1 VKFRL
6 NLRLNTAL
14 KRAPN
19 AGIGGPSPS
28 LEAVTNTDAWLIFA
42 VGFGLGAVIVG
53 GSVLRIRRNVLD
65 KFEQAQSLSD
75 GAAELL
81 EVLSAAALVLNPANL
96 AVRATQGALAFG
108 ILQNRTL
115 TSPDLVELVNK
126 TRESNTIEALDVEL
140 TTGLSK
146 DKVYITARAANIGD
160 GNVLLIVD
168 DRTESKRL
176 DETRRDFI
184 ANISHELKTPI
195 GAISLLA
202 EALADAAEDPEAVA
216 KFSKSLRKES
226 KRLSGLI
233 KDVIQLSR
241 IQSAEIVT
249 NAEIVDLS
257 TVVMEAVDRNS
268 FRAENRGL
276 KISYDA
282 PEGVEVVGDPEMLTV
297 AVKNLIEN
305 AIIYSDEGASVGVGL
320 RSVDNVAE
328 ITVTDSGIGI
338 ANSDQG
344 RIFERFYRVDPSRS
358 RKTGGTGLGLAIVKH
373 VALSHNG
380 EVKLFSKP
388 GVGSTFTLRIPRADK
403 NIVVSESE
411 RNAS

>member
-1 VKFRL
+1 M
-6 NLRLNTAL
+6 N
-14 KRAPN
+14 
-19 AGIGGPSPS
+19 
-28 LEAVTNTDAWLIFA
+28 NTDAWLNFA
-42 VGFGLGAVIVG
+42 LGFGLGAVIVG
-53 GSVLRIRRNVLD
+53 GSVLRIRRNVLE

-108 ILQNRTL
+108 LLQNRTL
-115 TSPDLVELVNK
+115 TSNDLVELVNK
-126 TRESNTIEALDVEL
+126 TRESNTIEALDTEL
-140 TTGLSK
+140 TIGLSK

-168 DRTESKRL
+168 DRTEAKRL
-176 DETRRDFI
+176 DDTRRDFI

-202 EALADAAEDPEAVA
+202 EALADAADDPEAVA
-216 KFSKSLRKES
+216 KFSKSLGKES

-241 IQSAEIVT
+241 IQSAEVVT

-268 FRAENRGL
+268 YRAENRGL

-282 PEGVEVVGDPEMLTV
+282 PEGIEVVGDPEMLTV

-338 ANSDQG
+338 ANAEQG

-380 EVKLFSKP
+380 EVKLFSKT

-411 RNAS
+411 RKAT

>member
-1 VKFRL
+1 MKFRL
-6 NLRLNTAL
+6 NLCLNTAL
-14 KRAPN
+14 KRDPN
-19 AGIGGPSPS
+19 AGIGEPSPS

-81 EVLSAAALVLNPANL
+81 EVLSAAALVLNPSNL

-108 ILQNRTL
+108 LLQNRTL

-126 TRESNTIEALDVEL
+126 TRDSNNIEALDAEL

-202 EALADAAEDPEAVA
+202 EALADAADDPEAVA

-257 TVVMEAVDRNS
+257 TVVTEAVDRNS

-276 KISYDA
+276 KITYDA

-320 RSVDNVAE
+320 RSIDNVAE

>member
-1 VKFRL
+1 M
-6 NLRLNTAL
+6 N
-14 KRAPN
+14 
-19 AGIGGPSPS
+19 
-28 LEAVTNTDAWLIFA
+28 NTDAWLIFA
-42 VGFGLGAVIVG
+42 LGFGLGAVIVG
-53 GSVLRIRRNVLD
+53 GAVLRIRRNVLE

-108 ILQNRTL
+108 LLQNRSL
-115 TSPDLVELVNK
+115 TSADLVELVNK
-126 TRESNTIEALDVEL
+126 TRESNTIEALDTEL
-140 TTGLSK
+140 TIGLSK
-146 DKVYITARAANIGD
+146 DKVYITARAANIGE

-168 DRTESKRL
+168 DRTEAKRL
-176 DETRRDFI
+176 DDTRRDFI

-202 EALADAAEDPEAVA
+202 EALADAADNPEAVA
-216 KFSKSLRKES
+216 KFSKSLGKES

-241 IQSAEIVT
+241 IQSAEVVT

-268 FRAENRGL
+268 YRAENRGL

-282 PEGVEVVGDPEMLTV
+282 PEGIEVVGDPEMLTV

-338 ANSDQG
+338 ASSEQG

-380 EVKLFSKP
+380 EVKLFSKT

-411 RNAS
+411 RKAT

>member
-1 VKFRL
+1 M
-6 NLRLNTAL
+6 N
-14 KRAPN
+14 
-19 AGIGGPSPS
+19 
-28 LEAVTNTDAWLIFA
+28 NTDAWLIFA
-42 VGFGLGAVIVG
+42 LGFGLGAVIVG
-53 GSVLRIRRNVLD
+53 GSVLRIRRNVLE

-81 EVLSAAALVLNPANL
+81 EVLSAAALVLNPSNL

-108 ILQNRTL
+108 LLHNRTL
-115 TSPDLVELVNK
+115 TSHDLVELVNK
-126 TRESNTIEALDVEL
+126 TRESNTIEALDTEL
-140 TTGLSK
+140 TIGLSK

-168 DRTESKRL
+168 DRTEAKRL
-176 DETRRDFI
+176 DDTRRDFI

-202 EALADAAEDPEAVA
+202 EALADAADDPEAVA
-216 KFSKSLRKES
+216 KFSKSLGKES

-241 IQSAEIVT
+241 IQSAEVVT

-268 FRAENRGL
+268 YRAENRGL

-282 PEGVEVVGDPEMLTV
+282 PEGIEVVGDPEMLTV

-338 ANSDQG
+338 AKAEQG

-380 EVKLFSKP
+380 EVKLFSKT

-411 RNAS
+411 RKAT

>member
-1 VKFRL
+1 MKFCL

-14 KRAPN
+14 KRGPK

-53 GSVLRIRRNVLD
+53 GSVLRIRRNVLE

-81 EVLSAAALVLNPANL
+81 EVLSAAALVLNSANL

-108 ILQNRTL
+108 LLQNRTL

-126 TRESNTIEALDVEL
+126 ARESNTIEALDVEL

-320 RSVDNVAE
+320 RSIDNVAE

-338 ANSDQG
+338 ANTDQG

>member
-6 NLRLNTAL
+6 NLRLNPAL

-19 AGIGGPSPS
+19 AGFGGPSPS

-126 TRESNTIEALDVEL
+126 TRDSNNIEALDVEL
-140 TTGLSK
+140 STGLSK

>member
-1 VKFRL
+1 M
-6 NLRLNTAL
+6 
-14 KRAPN
+14 
-19 AGIGGPSPS
+19 
-28 LEAVTNTDAWLIFA
+28 IFA
-42 VGFGLGAVIVG
+42 LGFGLGAVIVG
-53 GSVLRIRRNVLD
+53 GSVLRIRRNVLE

-108 ILQNRTL
+108 LLQNRTL
-115 TSPDLVELVNK
+115 TSNDLVELVNK
-126 TRESNTIEALDVEL
+126 TRESNTIEALDTEL
-140 TTGLSK
+140 TIGLSK

-168 DRTESKRL
+168 DRTEAKRL
-176 DETRRDFI
+176 DDTRRDFI

-202 EALADAAEDPEAVA
+202 EALADAADDPEAVA
-216 KFSKSLRKES
+216 KFSKSLGKES

-241 IQSAEIVT
+241 IQSAEVVT

-268 FRAENRGL
+268 YRAENRGL

-282 PEGVEVVGDPEMLTV
+282 PEGIEVVGDPEMLTV

-338 ANSDQG
+338 ANAEQG

-380 EVKLFSKP
+380 EVKLFSKT

-411 RNAS
+411 RKAT

>member
-108 ILQNRTL
+108 LLQNRTL

-195 GAISLLA
+195 GAISLLS

>member
-1 VKFRL
+1 M
-6 NLRLNTAL
+6 
-14 KRAPN
+14 
-19 AGIGGPSPS
+19 
-28 LEAVTNTDAWLIFA
+28 
-42 VGFGLGAVIVG
+42 
-53 GSVLRIRRNVLD
+53 
-65 KFEQAQSLSD
+65 
-75 GAAELL
+75 
-81 EVLSAAALVLNPANL
+81 
-96 AVRATQGALAFG
+96 
-108 ILQNRTL
+108 
-115 TSPDLVELVNK
+115 TSPDLVELVNQ
-126 TRESNTIEALDVEL
+126 TRDSNKIEALDAEL

-202 EALADAAEDPEAVA
+202 EALADAADNPEAVA

-233 KDVIQLSR
+233 KDIIQLSR

-276 KISYDA
+276 KITYDA

-305 AIIYSDEGASVGVGL
+305 AIIYSDEGASQRL
-320 RSVDNVAE
+320 R
-328 ITVTDSGIGI
+328 
-338 ANSDQG
+338 
-344 RIFERFYRVDPSRS
+344 RS
-358 RKTGGTGLGLAIVKH
+358 LCPFCT
-373 VALSHNG
+373 
-380 EVKLFSKP
+380 
-388 GVGSTFTLRIPRADK
+388 
-403 NIVVSESE
+403 
-411 RNAS
+411 

>member
-1 VKFRL
+1 MKFSL
-6 NLRLNTAL
+6 NLRLNTE
-14 KRAPN
+14 PN
-19 AGIGGPSPS
+19 SIADVCRSQPSPS
-28 LEAVTNTDAWLIFA
+28 LESVNNADAWLIFA
-42 VGFGLGAVIVG
+42 LGFGLGAVIVG

-81 EVLSAAALVLNPANL
+81 EVLSAAALVLNPSNL

-108 ILQNRTL
+108 LLQNRTL
-115 TSPDLVELVNK
+115 TSQDLVELVNR
-126 TRESNTIEALDVEL
+126 TRDSSAIEALDVEL

-160 GNVLLIVD
+160 GNVLLIVE

-202 EALADAAEDPEAVA
+202 EALADASEDPEAVA

-241 IQSAEIVT
+241 IQSAEVVT

-276 KISYDA
+276 KISYEA
-282 PEGVEVVGDPEMLTV
+282 PEGIEVVGDPEMLTV

-338 ANSDQG
+338 ANSEQG

-380 EVKLFSKP
+380 EVKLFSKT

-411 RNAS
+411 RKAS

>member
-1 VKFRL
+1 MKFSLNRHLNNARNQNGVTCDRL
-6 NLRLNTAL
+6 
-14 KRAPN
+14 
-19 AGIGGPSPS
+19 PSPS
-28 LEAVTNTDAWLIFA
+28 LENVNNTDAWLIFA
-42 VGFGLGAVIVG
+42 LGFGLGALIIG

-81 EVLSAAALVLNPANL
+81 EVLSAAALVLNARNL

-108 ILQNRTL
+108 LLNNRHL
-115 TSPDLVELVNK
+115 VSQDLVELVNR
-126 TRESNTIEALDVEL
+126 TRISNGIEALDTEL
-140 TTGLSK
+140 TIGLSK
-146 DKVYITARAANIGD
+146 DKVYITARAASIGD
-160 GNVLLIVD
+160 GNVLLIVE

-195 GAISLLA
+195 GAISLLS
-202 EALADAAEDPEAVA
+202 EALADAASDPEAVA
-216 KFSKSLRKES
+216 KFSKRLRKES

-233 KDVIQLSR
+233 KDIIQLSR
-241 IQSAEIVT
+241 IQSAEVVT

-276 KISYDA
+276 KITYDA
-282 PEGVEVVGDPEMLTV
+282 PEGIEVVGDPEMLTV

-320 RSVDNVAE
+320 RSVDNIAE
-328 ITVTDSGIGI
+328 IAITDSGIGI
-338 ANSDQG
+338 AKSEHG

-373 VALSHNG
+373 VAMSHNG
-380 EVKLFSKP
+380 EVTLFSKT
-388 GVGSTFTLRIPRADK
+388 GVGSTFTLRLPIADK

-411 RNAS
+411 RKAS

>member
-1 VKFRL
+1 M
-6 NLRLNTAL
+6 N
-14 KRAPN
+14 
-19 AGIGGPSPS
+19 
-28 LEAVTNTDAWLIFA
+28 NTDAWLIFA
-42 VGFGLGAVIVG
+42 LGFGLGAVIVG
-53 GSVLRIRRNVLD
+53 GSVLRIRRNVLE

-108 ILQNRTL
+108 LLHNRTL
-115 TSPDLVELVNK
+115 TSHDLVELVNK
-126 TRESNTIEALDVEL
+126 TRESNTIEALDTEL
-140 TTGLSK
+140 TIGLSK

-168 DRTESKRL
+168 DRTEAKRL
-176 DETRRDFI
+176 DDTRRDFI

-202 EALADAAEDPEAVA
+202 EALADAADDPEAVA
-216 KFSKSLRKES
+216 KFSKSLGKES

-241 IQSAEIVT
+241 IQSAEVVT

-268 FRAENRGL
+268 YRAENRGL

-282 PEGVEVVGDPEMLTV
+282 PEGIEVVGDPEMLTV

-338 ANSDQG
+338 AKAEQG

-380 EVKLFSKP
+380 EVKLFSKT

-411 RNAS
+411 RKAT

>member
-1 VKFRL
+1 M
-6 NLRLNTAL
+6 N
-14 KRAPN
+14 
-19 AGIGGPSPS
+19 
-28 LEAVTNTDAWLIFA
+28 NTDAWLIFA
-42 VGFGLGAVIVG
+42 LGFGLGAVIVG
-53 GSVLRIRRNVLD
+53 GSVLRIRRNVLE

-108 ILQNRTL
+108 LLQNRTL
-115 TSPDLVELVNK
+115 TSNDLVELVNK
-126 TRESNTIEALDVEL
+126 TRESNTIEALDTEL
-140 TTGLSK
+140 TIGLSK

-168 DRTESKRL
+168 DRTEAKRL
-176 DETRRDFI
+176 DDTRRDFI

-202 EALADAAEDPEAVA
+202 EALADAADDPDAVA
-216 KFSKSLRKES
+216 KFSKSLGKES

-241 IQSAEIVT
+241 IQSAEVVT

-268 FRAENRGL
+268 YRAENRGL

-282 PEGVEVVGDPEMLTV
+282 PEGIEVVGDPEMLTV

-338 ANSDQG
+338 ANAEQG

-380 EVKLFSKP
+380 EVKLFSKT

-411 RNAS
+411 RKAT

>member
-1 VKFRL
+1 V
-6 NLRLNTAL
+6 NN
-14 KRAPN
+14 
-19 AGIGGPSPS
+19 SD
-28 LEAVTNTDAWLIFA
+28 VWLIFA
-42 VGFGLGAVIVG
+42 LGFGLGAVIVG
-53 GSVLRIRRNVLD
+53 GSVLRIRRNVLE

-108 ILQNRTL
+108 LLQNRTL
-115 TSPDLVELVNK
+115 TSPDLVDLVNK
-126 TRESNTIEALDVEL
+126 TRESNTIEALDTEL

-146 DKVYITARAANIGD
+146 DKVYITARAASIGD

-176 DETRRDFI
+176 DDTRRDFI

-202 EALADAAEDPEAVA
+202 ETLADAADDPEAVA
-216 KFSKSLRKES
+216 KFSKSLGKES

-233 KDVIQLSR
+233 KDIIQLSR
-241 IQSAEIVT
+241 IQSAEVVT

-282 PEGVEVVGDPEMLTV
+282 PEGIEVVGDPEMLTV

-338 ANSDQG
+338 ANSEQG

-380 EVKLFSKP
+380 EVKLFSKT

-411 RNAS
+411 RKAT

>member
-1 VKFRL
+1 MKFRL

-19 AGIGGPSPS
+19 AVNSEPSPS

-81 EVLSAAALVLNPANL
+81 EVLSAAALILNPSNL

-108 ILQNRTL
+108 LLQNRTL
-115 TSPDLVELVNK
+115 TSPDLVELVNQ
-126 TRESNTIEALDVEL
+126 TRDSNKIEALDAEL

-202 EALADAAEDPEAVA
+202 EALADAADNPEAVA

-320 RSVDNVAE
+320 RSIDNVAE

-338 ANSDQG
+338 ASSDQG

-380 EVKLFSKP
+380 EVRLFSKP

>member
-1 VKFRL
+1 M
-6 NLRLNTAL
+6 N
-14 KRAPN
+14 
-19 AGIGGPSPS
+19 
-28 LEAVTNTDAWLIFA
+28 NTDAWLIFA
-42 VGFGLGAVIVG
+42 LGFGLGAVIVG
-53 GSVLRIRRNVLD
+53 GSVLRIRRNVLE

-108 ILQNRTL
+108 LLQNRTL
-115 TSPDLVELVNK
+115 TSNDLVELVNK
-126 TRESNTIEALDVEL
+126 TRESNTIEALDTEL
-140 TTGLSK
+140 TIGLSK

-168 DRTESKRL
+168 DRTEAKRL
-176 DETRRDFI
+176 DDTRRDFI

-202 EALADAAEDPEAVA
+202 EALADAADDPEAVA
-216 KFSKSLRKES
+216 KFSKSLGKES

-241 IQSAEIVT
+241 IQSAEVVT

-268 FRAENRGL
+268 YRAENRGL

-282 PEGVEVVGDPEMLTV
+282 PEGIEVVGDPEMLTV

-338 ANSDQG
+338 AKAEQG

-380 EVKLFSKP
+380 EVKLFSKT

-411 RNAS
+411 RKAT

>member
-1 VKFRL
+1 V
-6 NLRLNTAL
+6 N
-14 KRAPN
+14 
-19 AGIGGPSPS
+19 
-28 LEAVTNTDAWLIFA
+28 NTDAWLIFA
-42 VGFGLGAVIVG
+42 LGFGLGAVIVG
-53 GSVLRIRRNVLD
+53 GSVLRIRRNVLE

-108 ILQNRTL
+108 LLQNRTL
-115 TSPDLVELVNK
+115 TSNDLVELVNK
-126 TRESNTIEALDVEL
+126 TRESNTIEALDTEL
-140 TTGLSK
+140 TIGLSK

-168 DRTESKRL
+168 DRTEAKRL
-176 DETRRDFI
+176 DDTRRDFI

-202 EALADAAEDPEAVA
+202 EALADAADDPDAVA
-216 KFSKSLRKES
+216 KFSKSLGKES

-241 IQSAEIVT
+241 IQSAEVVT

-268 FRAENRGL
+268 YRAENRGL

-282 PEGVEVVGDPEMLTV
+282 PEGIEVVGDPEMLTV

-338 ANSDQG
+338 ANAEQG

-380 EVKLFSKP
+380 EVKLFSKT

-411 RNAS
+411 RKAT

>member
-1 VKFRL
+1 M
-6 NLRLNTAL
+6 N
-14 KRAPN
+14 
-19 AGIGGPSPS
+19 
-28 LEAVTNTDAWLIFA
+28 NTDAWLIFA
-42 VGFGLGAVIVG
+42 LGFGLGAVIVG
-53 GSVLRIRRNVLD
+53 GSVLRIRRNVLE

-108 ILQNRTL
+108 LLHNRTL
-115 TSPDLVELVNK
+115 TSHDLVELVNK
-126 TRESNTIEALDVEL
+126 TRESNTIEALDTEL
-140 TTGLSK
+140 TIGLSK

-168 DRTESKRL
+168 DRTEAKRL
-176 DETRRDFI
+176 DDTRRDFI

-202 EALADAAEDPEAVA
+202 EALADAADDPEAVA
-216 KFSKSLRKES
+216 KFSKSLGKES

-241 IQSAEIVT
+241 IQSAEVVT

-268 FRAENRGL
+268 YRAENRGL

-282 PEGVEVVGDPEMLTV
+282 PEGIEVVGDPEMLTV

-338 ANSDQG
+338 AKAGQG
-344 RIFERFYRVDPSRS
+344 RVFGRFYRVDPSRS

-373 VALSHNG
+373 VALSHDG
-380 EVKLFSKP
+380 EVKLFSKN
-388 GVGSTFTLRIPRADK
+388 GVGSAFTLRIPRADK
-403 NIVVSESE
+403 NVVVSESE
-411 RNAS
+411 RKAT

>member
-1 VKFRL
+1 M
-6 NLRLNTAL
+6 N
-14 KRAPN
+14 
-19 AGIGGPSPS
+19 
-28 LEAVTNTDAWLIFA
+28 NTDAWLIFA
-42 VGFGLGAVIVG
+42 LGFGLGAVIVG
-53 GSVLRIRRNVLD
+53 GSVLRIRRNVLE

-108 ILQNRTL
+108 LLQNRTL
-115 TSPDLVELVNK
+115 TSPDLVALVNK
-126 TRESNTIEALDVEL
+126 TRESNTIEALDAEL
-140 TTGLSK
+140 TIGLSK
-146 DKVYITARAANIGD
+146 DKVYITARAANIGE

-176 DETRRDFI
+176 DDTRRDFI

-202 EALADAAEDPEAVA
+202 EALADAADDPEAVA
-216 KFSKSLRKES
+216 KFSKSLGKES

-241 IQSAEIVT
+241 IQSAEVVT

-282 PEGVEVVGDPEMLTV
+282 PEGIEVVGDPEMLTV

-338 ANSDQG
+338 ANSEQG

-380 EVKLFSKP
+380 EVKLFSKT

-411 RNAS
+411 RKAT

>member
-1 VKFRL
+1 M
-6 NLRLNTAL
+6 N
-14 KRAPN
+14 
-19 AGIGGPSPS
+19 
-28 LEAVTNTDAWLIFA
+28 NTDAWLIFA
-42 VGFGLGAVIVG
+42 LGFGLGAVIVG
-53 GSVLRIRRNVLD
+53 GSVLRIRRNVLE

-81 EVLSAAALVLNPANL
+81 EVLSAAALVLNPSNL

-108 ILQNRTL
+108 LLQNRTL
-115 TSPDLVELVNK
+115 TSNDLVELVNK
-126 TRESNTIEALDVEL
+126 TRESNTIEALDTEL
-140 TTGLSK
+140 TIGLSK

-168 DRTESKRL
+168 DRTEAKRL
-176 DETRRDFI
+176 DDTRRDFI

-202 EALADAAEDPEAVA
+202 EALADAADDPEAVA
-216 KFSKSLRKES
+216 KFSKSLGKES

-241 IQSAEIVT
+241 IQSAEVVT

-268 FRAENRGL
+268 YRAENRGL

-282 PEGVEVVGDPEMLTV
+282 PEGIEVVGDPEMLTV

-338 ANSDQG
+338 AKAEQG

-380 EVKLFSKP
+380 EVKLFSKT

-411 RNAS
+411 RKAT

>member
-1 VKFRL
+1 V
-6 NLRLNTAL
+6 N
-14 KRAPN
+14 
-19 AGIGGPSPS
+19 
-28 LEAVTNTDAWLIFA
+28 NTDAWLIFA
-42 VGFGLGAVIVG
+42 LGFGLGAVIVG
-53 GSVLRIRRNVLD
+53 GAVLRIRRNVLE

-108 ILQNRTL
+108 LLQNRSL
-115 TSPDLVELVNK
+115 TSADLVELVNK
-126 TRESNTIEALDVEL
+126 TRESNTIEALDTEL
-140 TTGLSK
+140 TIGLSK
-146 DKVYITARAANIGD
+146 DKVYITARAANIGE

-168 DRTESKRL
+168 DRTEAKRL
-176 DETRRDFI
+176 DDTRRDFI

-202 EALADAAEDPEAVA
+202 EALADAADDPEAVA
-216 KFSKSLRKES
+216 KFSKSLGKES

-241 IQSAEIVT
+241 IQSAEVVT

-268 FRAENRGL
+268 YRAENRGL
-276 KISYDA
+276 KITYDA
-282 PEGVEVVGDPEMLTV
+282 PEGIEVVGDPEMLTV

-338 ANSDQG
+338 ASAEQG

-380 EVKLFSKP
+380 EVKLFSKT

-411 RNAS
+411 RKAT

>member
-1 VKFRL
+1 V
-6 NLRLNTAL
+6 N
-14 KRAPN
+14 
-19 AGIGGPSPS
+19 
-28 LEAVTNTDAWLIFA
+28 NTDAWLIFA
-42 VGFGLGAVIVG
+42 LGFGLGAVIVG
-53 GSVLRIRRNVLD
+53 GSVLRIRRNVLE

-108 ILQNRTL
+108 LLQNRTL
-115 TSPDLVELVNK
+115 TSSDLVELVNK
-126 TRESNTIEALDVEL
+126 TRESNTIEALDTEL
-140 TTGLSK
+140 TIGLSR

-168 DRTESKRL
+168 DRTEAKRL
-176 DETRRDFI
+176 DDTRRDFI

-202 EALADAAEDPEAVA
+202 EALADAADDPEAVA
-216 KFSKSLRKES
+216 KFSKSLGKES

-241 IQSAEIVT
+241 IQSAEVVT

-268 FRAENRGL
+268 YRAENRGL

-282 PEGVEVVGDPEMLTV
+282 PEGIEVVGDPEMLTV

-338 ANSDQG
+338 AKAEQG

-380 EVKLFSKP
+380 EVKLFSKT

-411 RNAS
+411 RKAT

>member
-1 VKFRL
+1 M
-6 NLRLNTAL
+6 N
-14 KRAPN
+14 
-19 AGIGGPSPS
+19 
-28 LEAVTNTDAWLIFA
+28 NTDAWLIFA
-42 VGFGLGAVIVG
+42 LGFGLGAVIVG
-53 GSVLRIRRNVLD
+53 GSVLRIRRNVLE

-81 EVLSAAALVLNPANL
+81 EVLSAAALVLNPSNL

-108 ILQNRTL
+108 LLQNRTL
-115 TSPDLVELVNK
+115 TSNDLVELVNK
-126 TRESNTIEALDVEL
+126 TRESNTIEALDTEL
-140 TTGLSK
+140 TIGLSK

-168 DRTESKRL
+168 DRTEAKRL
-176 DETRRDFI
+176 DDTRRDFI

-202 EALADAAEDPEAVA
+202 EALADAADDPEAVA
-216 KFSKSLRKES
+216 KFSKSLGKES

-241 IQSAEIVT
+241 IQSAEVVT

-268 FRAENRGL
+268 YRAENRGL

-282 PEGVEVVGDPEMLTV
+282 PEGIEVVGDPEMLTV

-338 ANSDQG
+338 ANAEQG

-380 EVKLFSKP
+380 EVKLFSKT

-411 RNAS
+411 RKAT

>member
-1 VKFRL
+1 M
-6 NLRLNTAL
+6 
-14 KRAPN
+14 
-19 AGIGGPSPS
+19 
-28 LEAVTNTDAWLIFA
+28 TNTDAWLIFA

-53 GSVLRIRRNVLD
+53 GSVLRIRRNVLE

-81 EVLSAAALVLNPANL
+81 EVLSAAALVLNSANL

-108 ILQNRTL
+108 LLQNRTL

-126 TRESNTIEALDVEL
+126 ARESNTIEALDVEL

-320 RSVDNVAE
+320 RSIDNVAE

-338 ANSDQG
+338 ANTDQG

>member
-1 VKFRL
+1 VKFCL

-14 KRAPN
+14 KRGPK

-53 GSVLRIRRNVLD
+53 GSVLRIRRNVLE

-81 EVLSAAALVLNPANL
+81 EVLSAAALVLNSANL

-108 ILQNRTL
+108 LLQNRTL

-126 TRESNTIEALDVEL
+126 ARESNTIEALDVEL

-320 RSVDNVAE
+320 RSIDNVAE

-338 ANSDQG
+338 ANTDQG

>member
-1 VKFRL
+1 M
-6 NLRLNTAL
+6 N
-14 KRAPN
+14 
-19 AGIGGPSPS
+19 
-28 LEAVTNTDAWLIFA
+28 NTDAWLIFA
-42 VGFGLGAVIVG
+42 LGFGLGAVIVG
-53 GSVLRIRRNVLD
+53 GSVLRIRRNVLE

-108 ILQNRTL
+108 LLQNRTL
-115 TSPDLVELVNK
+115 TSHDLVELVNK
-126 TRESNTIEALDVEL
+126 TRESNTIEALDTEL
-140 TTGLSK
+140 TIGLSK

-168 DRTESKRL
+168 DRTEAKRL
-176 DETRRDFI
+176 DDTRRDFI

-202 EALADAAEDPEAVA
+202 EALADAADDPEAVA
-216 KFSKSLRKES
+216 KFSKSLGKES

-241 IQSAEIVT
+241 IQSAEVVT

-268 FRAENRGL
+268 YRAENRGL

-282 PEGVEVVGDPEMLTV
+282 PEGIEVVGDPEMLTV

-338 ANSDQG
+338 ANAEQG

-380 EVKLFSKP
+380 EVKLFSKT

-411 RNAS
+411 RKAT

>member
-1 VKFRL
+1 M
-6 NLRLNTAL
+6 N
-14 KRAPN
+14 
-19 AGIGGPSPS
+19 
-28 LEAVTNTDAWLIFA
+28 NTDAWLIFA
-42 VGFGLGAVIVG
+42 LGFGLGAVIVG
-53 GSVLRIRRNVLD
+53 GSVLRIRRNVLE

-108 ILQNRTL
+108 LLQNRTL
-115 TSPDLVELVNK
+115 TSNDLVELVNK
-126 TRESNTIEALDVEL
+126 TRESNTIEALDTEL
-140 TTGLSK
+140 TIGLSK

-168 DRTESKRL
+168 DRTEAKRL
-176 DETRRDFI
+176 DDTRRDFI

-202 EALADAAEDPEAVA
+202 EALADAADDPEAVA
-216 KFSKSLRKES
+216 KFSKSLGKES

-241 IQSAEIVT
+241 IQSAEVVT

-268 FRAENRGL
+268 YRAENRGL

-282 PEGVEVVGDPEMLTV
+282 PEGIEVVGDPEMLTV

-338 ANSDQG
+338 ANAEQG

-380 EVKLFSKP
+380 EVKLFSKT

-411 RNAS
+411 RKAT

>member
-1 VKFRL
+1 MSDNNSVIMNDRYEMQQRIGRGGMADVYLARDILLDRLVAIKVLFPEFATDPAFVERFR
-6 NLRLNTAL
+6 R
-14 KRAPN
+14 
-19 AGIGGPSPS
+19 
-28 LEAVTNTDAWLIFA
+28 E
-42 VGFGLGAVIVG
+42 
-53 GSVLRIRRNVLD
+53 
-65 KFEQAQSLSD
+65 AQSA
-75 GAAELL
+75 GN
-81 EVLSAAALVLNPANL
+81 LNHPNIVSVYDWGRSNNTYFMAMEY
-96 AVRATQGALAFG
+96 VPG
-108 ILQNRTL
+108 RT
-115 TSPDLVELVNK
+115 
-126 TRESNTIEALDVEL
+126 
-140 TTGLSK
+140 
-146 DKVYITARAANIGD
+146 
-160 GNVLLIVD
+160 
-168 DRTESKRL
+168 
-176 DETRRDFI
+176 
-184 ANISHELKTPI
+184 
-195 GAISLLA
+195 LA

-233 KDVIQLSR
+233 KDIIQLSR

-276 KISYDA
+276 KITYDA

-320 RSVDNVAE
+320 RSIDNVAE

>member
-1 VKFRL
+1 MKFSLNRHLNNARNQNGVTCDRL
-6 NLRLNTAL
+6 
-14 KRAPN
+14 
-19 AGIGGPSPS
+19 PSPS
-28 LEAVTNTDAWLIFA
+28 LENVNNTDAWLIFA
-42 VGFGLGAVIVG
+42 LGFGLGALIIG

-81 EVLSAAALVLNPANL
+81 EVLSAAALVLNARNL

-108 ILQNRTL
+108 LLNNRHL
-115 TSPDLVELVNK
+115 VSQDLVELVNR
-126 TRESNTIEALDVEL
+126 TRISNGIEALDTEL
-140 TTGLSK
+140 TIGLSK
-146 DKVYITARAANIGD
+146 DKVYITARAASIGD
-160 GNVLLIVD
+160 GNVLLIVE

-176 DETRRDFI
+176 DDTRRDFI

-195 GAISLLA
+195 GAISLLS
-202 EALADAAEDPEAVA
+202 EALADAASDPEAVA
-216 KFSKSLRKES
+216 KFSKRLRKES

-233 KDVIQLSR
+233 KDIIQLSR
-241 IQSAEIVT
+241 IQSAEVVT

-276 KISYDA
+276 KITYDA
-282 PEGVEVVGDPEMLTV
+282 PEGIEVVGDPEMLTV

-320 RSVDNVAE
+320 RSVDNIAE
-328 ITVTDSGIGI
+328 IAITDSGIGI
-338 ANSDQG
+338 AKSEHG

-373 VALSHNG
+373 VAMSHNG
-380 EVKLFSKP
+380 EVTLFSKT
-388 GVGSTFTLRIPRADK
+388 GVGSTFTLRLPIADK

-411 RNAS
+411 RKAS